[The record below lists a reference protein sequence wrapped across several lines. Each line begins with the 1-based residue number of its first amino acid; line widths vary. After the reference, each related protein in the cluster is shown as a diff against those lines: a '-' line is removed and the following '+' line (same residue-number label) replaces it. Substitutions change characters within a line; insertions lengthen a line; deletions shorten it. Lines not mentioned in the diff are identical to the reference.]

1 MKGRK
6 SPRRQ
11 KANRPRSERE
21 ATPEIADAESTLE
34 PDVFER
40 LRSLGGIG
48 PAQLREW
55 ARIRA
60 EQLRAARDRAEREEK
75 RAAKRRRG
83 RS

>member
-1 MKGRK
+1 MKENK
-6 SPRRQ
+6 APRPQ
-11 KANRPRSERE
+11 KANRPRPHPE
-21 ATPEIADAESTLE
+21 AAGEVADAASTLE

-60 EQLRAARDRAEREEK
+60 EQLRAAKDRAERENTK
-75 RAAKRRRG
+75 SRRRG
-83 RS
+83 RK